1 MDTKLFLQNVL
12 SAEGYYCVWG
22 YKGDK
27 HITKYY
33 NSIDKVIDT
42 ARKFDVNGYNA
53 FFALSTFD
61 KAGSRK
67 VNNIKYIKSF
77 FLDLDCGASKDY
89 PNQREALKA
98 TKNFCSKLKLP
109 KPLMVNSGRGIHLY
123 WVLDKAITY
132 NEWFPV
138 AEKLKKVCQQ
148 NNLRADPAVTSDGAR
163 VLRIPET
170 TNYKEDP
177 LDVKIIQGTFT
188 TQLSIE
194 SFSNML
200 GGVDTEADR
209 IGSSTNP
216 SMVNDKLHS
225 NMENVFKNILV
236 KIKNGKGCEQ
246 LKYIIKNQ
254 KDVTEPL
261 WRAGLSIARFC
272 TDAESASRIISKDY
286 PEYSENQ
293 TQAKLEL
300 IKAPYL
306 CNTFDQYNPDI
317 CPNCPHW
324 GKIKSPIV
332 LGLQIK
338 EAEEEVVLAPSVDL
352 PDNPINQ
359 YTIPKYP
366 QPYFRGSNGGVY
378 VRVSNPDGDPEDK
391 LIYHNDLYVVRRL
404 KDPEL
409 GEAIVMRLHLPK
421 DGVREF
427 TAPLTAVTSKEEFR
441 KHMSMQGVAVTRMEE
456 LMKYTTTWVNELQA
470 TNVADQA
477 HRQFGWTSEDCDSFV
492 LGNQE
497 LHASNIE
504 FNPPSSQTAG
514 LFPSF
519 EPKGTMEDWKKA
531 INFYNREGF
540 ELHQF
545 VIGTSFGSPLMQFMP
560 INCAGL
566 HLHGGTGVGKTTA
579 MQAGASVWGKPE
591 DLILNEDDTFNTKMN
606 RGEVYHNLPMY
617 MDELTNSYPRELSNM
632 AYRLTG
638 GRQRGRMTSGANT
651 ERYRGEAWRLLA
663 VTTGNASIV
672 EKISMIKA
680 MPKAEAQRILECKVE
695 DMSSV
700 FESKEETDT
709 FSKLLQNNYGHA
721 GKVYIQYI
729 INNKEEVK
737 KLLNS
742 VQVKVDTVVGLTAQN
757 RFWSALVS
765 CSMTGLIL
773 AKKLGLL
780 EFDIKDIFKWITKQL
795 EKNLVYVNDMGA
807 SVEEVLND
815 YIHEHW
821 SNVLWIKST
830 DDLREGDASS
840 LVVPEAVPR
849 GKLVARYETDL
860 QKAYL
865 LPKPLKKWCGEHQ
878 INYGNFI
885 QDLKDK
891 LKATQSVK
899 RLSKGTHLKLP
910 ATKVIIVNC
919 KVLKEDESK
928 SIEDL

>member
-1 MDTKLFLQNVL
+1 M
-12 SAEGYYCVWG
+12 
-22 YKGDK
+22 
-27 HITKYY
+27 
-33 NSIDKVIDT
+33 
-42 ARKFDVNGYNA
+42 
-53 FFALSTFD
+53 
-61 KAGSRK
+61 
-67 VNNIKYIKSF
+67 
-77 FLDLDCGASKDY
+77 
-89 PNQREALKA
+89 
-98 TKNFCSKLKLP
+98 
-109 KPLMVNSGRGIHLY
+109 
-123 WVLDKAITY
+123 
-132 NEWFPV
+132 
-138 AEKLKKVCQQ
+138 
-148 NNLRADPAVTSDGAR
+148 
-163 VLRIPET
+163 RIPET

-545 VIGTSFGSPLMQFMP
+545 VIGTSLRF
-560 INCAGL
+560 
-566 HLHGGTGVGKTTA
+566 TTYA
-579 MQAGASVWGKPE
+579 
-591 DLILNEDDTFNTKMN
+591 I
-606 RGEVYHNLPMY
+606 
-617 MDELTNSYPRELSNM
+617 
-632 AYRLTG
+632 
-638 GRQRGRMTSGANT
+638 
-651 ERYRGEAWRLLA
+651 
-663 VTTGNASIV
+663 
-672 EKISMIKA
+672 
-680 MPKAEAQRILECKVE
+680 
-695 DMSSV
+695 
-700 FESKEETDT
+700 
-709 FSKLLQNNYGHA
+709 HA
-721 GKVYIQYI
+721 
-729 INNKEEVK
+729 
-737 KLLNS
+737 
-742 VQVKVDTVVGLTAQN
+742 
-757 RFWSALVS
+757 
-765 CSMTGLIL
+765 
-773 AKKLGLL
+773 
-780 EFDIKDIFKWITKQL
+780 
-795 EKNLVYVNDMGA
+795 
-807 SVEEVLND
+807 
-815 YIHEHW
+815 
-821 SNVLWIKST
+821 
-830 DDLREGDASS
+830 
-840 LVVPEAVPR
+840 
-849 GKLVARYETDL
+849 
-860 QKAYL
+860 
-865 LPKPLKKWCGEHQ
+865 
-878 INYGNFI
+878 
-885 QDLKDK
+885 DK
-891 LKATQSVK
+891 LCRITFTWRNRS
-899 RLSKGTHLKLP
+899 R
-910 ATKVIIVNC
+910 
-919 KVLKEDESK
+919 
-928 SIEDL
+928 